1 MNPATVAVIGSVGH
15 ADDTLYELVGTLLLD
30 HIPPLVLDNRG
41 TLNRAALQAAYPT
54 VVIREC
60 PDMNIHQVWNF
71 GMDYAA
77 GYGAG
82 WAAILNDDVQ
92 LAPYAIQDALIL
104 VEVDDHRDEIVIVG
118 LDCEDDD
125 VAEYKHLRPAVG
137 SFREHGVPGFAYLIR
152 LDAQLRYDDRFQWW
166 GGDDDLVWRA
176 LARSPH
182 AAKVAVGCRVS
193 HPAGGN
199 TSGRHYPEL
208 GQAIA
213 ADRELLLAK
222 WGKAW

>member
-1 MNPATVAVIGSVGH
+1 VNVGTAAVIGSVGKS
-15 ADDTLYELVGTLLLD
+15 DSTLYPLIGTLLQD
-30 HIPPLVLDNRG
+30 HVPPLVLDNRG
-41 TLNRAALQAAYPT
+41 TLDRAQLYSAFPQIR
-54 VVIREC
+54 IREC

-82 WAAILNDDVQ
+82 WAAILNDDITLMRGAIPVALQ
-92 LAPYAIQDALIL
+92 L
-104 VEVDDHRDEIVIVG
+104 VDSHPHRDDIVIVG
-118 LDCEDDD
+118 LDCDH
-125 VAEYKHLRPAVG
+125 VPGTPKLRPAVG

-152 LDAQLRYDDRFQWW
+152 LDAQLRYDERFVWW

-176 LARSPH
+176 LTASPH
-182 AAKVAVGCRVS
+182 AAQVAEGCWVD

-199 TSGRHYPEL
+199 TTGRHYPEL
-208 GQAIA
+208 AEAIA
-213 ADRELLLAK
+213 LDRELLLAK

>member
-1 MNPATVAVIGSVGH
+1 MNFGTAAVIGSVGH
-15 ADDTLYELVGTLLLD
+15 SDDTLYDLIGILLLD
-30 HIPPLVLDNRG
+30 NIPPLILDNRG
-41 TLNRAALQAAYPT
+41 TLDRARLQKTFPQAL
-54 VVIREC
+54 VREC

-82 WAAILNDDVQ
+82 WAAILNDDVR
-92 LAPYAIQDALIL
+92 LMRGAIPVALDL
-104 VEVDDHRDEIVIVG
+104 VDMHPHSDEIVLVG
-118 LDCEDDD
+118 LDSDH
-125 VAEYKHLRPAVG
+125 VSGTPNLRPAVG

-152 LDAQLRYDDRFQWW
+152 LDAQLRYDDRFVWW

-176 LARSPH
+176 LTGSPH
-182 AAKVAVGCRVS
+182 AAQVAEGCWVH

-199 TSGRHYPEL
+199 TTGRHYPEL
-208 GQAIA
+208 GEAIA
-213 ADRELLLAK
+213 GDRQLLLDK

>member
-1 MNPATVAVIGSVGH
+1 MSGGCVAVIGSVGKS
-15 ADDTLYELVGTLLLD
+15 DDTLYELVGTVLLD
-30 HIPPLVLDNRG
+30 HVPPLVLDNRG
-41 TLNRAALQAAYPT
+41 TLDRQALQAAYPEA
-54 VVIREC
+54 VIREC

-77 GYGAG
+77 GYGAS

-92 LAPYAIQDALIL
+92 VAAHAIPVALSL
-104 VEVDDHRDEIVIVG
+104 VDEHPHRDDIVLVG
-118 LDCEDDD
+118 LDCEHHT
-125 VAEYKHLRPAVG
+125 ALNLRPAVG
-137 SFREHGVPGFAYLIR
+137 SFRERGVPGFAYLIR
-152 LDAQLRYDDRFQWW
+152 LDAQLRYDDRFVWW

-176 LARSPH
+176 RIGSPH
-182 AAKVAVGCRVS
+182 AAQVAEGCWVD

-208 GQAIA
+208 MEAIA
-213 ADRELLLAK
+213 GDRELLLAK